1 LRPVGAFVRV
11 RPEPANRGWTRRRP
25 RCEQGDSRRQP
36 TAAAGQP
43 QSVGRTGERR
53 TSDHFQ
59 KKEQEHRV
67 AAHTGVIC
75 IHRGVGIE
83 GPVYSRTAAR
93 GKGSTPADYS
103 SGNLRIVARRRRQG
117 HAGIRHRGHPI
128 TAGLEGKRRW
138 LSRTPARRQL
148 ASRRSGERRR
158 AGLFTRRRHRSFGWC
173 GLIGRAGAR
182 LARRGQRHR
191 HDFGAVGRSPSR
203 RWGVIESSW
212 SFRMSRSG
220 EGSFG
225 TGGCLGPF
233 AANGGKA
240 HVPSSP
246 VWATGQATR
255 RWAAVIRTSQIS
267 GPLRRQSLI
276 RAAVQQRIAAVER
289 RSSTLGHART
299 RPCANQPAA

>member
-1 LRPVGAFVRV
+1 MGPSCACDLSRLTGAGPVGGRA
-11 RPEPANRGWTRRRP
+11 ANRVIRDDSQRPPRVSPNPLDGRAKEELLITFRRKSKSIGLLRTPGSFVSTAVSASKDLCTLGRRRAV
-25 RCEQGDSRRQP
+25 R
-36 TAAAGQP
+36 GQP
-43 QSVGRTGERR
+43 QPIIR
-53 TSDHFQ
+53 
-59 KKEQEHRV
+59 
-67 AAHTGVIC
+67 AATFESLHGAVDKATPASGIGVI
-75 IHRGVGIE
+75 R
-83 GPVYSRTAAR
+83 SRRDSKRNA
-93 GKGSTPADYS
+93 GGS
-103 SGNLRIVARRRRQG
+103 LARRRVVSQG
-117 HAGIRHRGHPI
+117 RGRTSTGRALHA
-128 TAGLEGKRRW
+128 
-138 LSRTPARRQL
+138 PAPSLVRPV
-148 ASRRSGERRR
+148 
-158 AGLFTRRRHRSFGWC
+158 W
-173 GLIGRAGAR
+173 LIGRAGAR

-191 HDFGAVGRSPSR
+191 HEFGALGRSPSR